1 MAQDPWY
8 FNMCSYLLNSAV
20 LKYITLVYKSS
31 LTTGGL
37 LHDATGA
44 MVTDKP
50 APALNATLSIISAR
64 IIHNK
69 IITSTL
75 QYLISAQRQSLN
87 LKTYSN

>member
-1 MAQDPWY
+1 M
-8 FNMCSYLLNSAV
+8 
-20 LKYITLVYKSS
+20 YKSN

-37 LHDATGA
+37 LRSA

-50 APALNATLSIISAR
+50 APALNVTLSIISAR

-75 QYLISAQRQSLN
+75 QYLISVQRQSLK